1 MRELIITNAG
11 RGQREWLQIMLKTL
25 INLISFGQMVGL
37 DFFLGLVESFLFW
50 VSISMRQNESV
61 FIYNKLLPFDYSQ
74 SKWVG
79 HEARFYCI
87 HFCNTFLF
95 AIHVLVHFYHWWRR
109 LYFKAFFVNLFFFF
123 SSKWKSYYQHQ
134 NNFHIDISRQWL
146 ICVVFETNVQSLAK
160 LINTAISEQKTIL
173 LASQMLI
180 Y

>member
-1 MRELIITNAG
+1 MLLAICNGLFSVDSINTINKMTINYMRELIITNAG

-25 INLISFGQMVGL
+25 INLISFGQMVVL
-37 DFFLGLVESFLFW
+37 DFFLDLVESFLFW

-123 SSKWKSYYQHQ
+123 SSKMK
-134 NNFHIDISRQWL
+134 
-146 ICVVFETNVQSLAK
+146 K
-160 LINTAISEQKTIL
+160 LLSTSK
-173 LASQMLI
+173 
-180 Y
+180 